1 MGGCPPGSVK
11 RALIWQR
18 FFQLSFWIGEAEA
31 DPKSSNH
38 RQSLPDFGFS
48 AAGLASA
55 ISRASD

>member
-1 MGGCPPGSVK
+1 MPTRIGETCIDL
-11 RALIWQR
+11 AA

-31 DPKSSNH
+31 DPKSSNR